1 MDKNLALEKVKA
13 LTEKYLEAVKEGR
26 VAKYN
31 EEMTKKDFILPLF
44 EALGWKTTDSREVT
58 AEEKI
63 SKKRVDYGFRINDIP
78 KFFLEAK
85 SFREDLDNRK
95 FIEQAIN
102 YSWHKGCT
110 WAILTNFESLKI
122 FNAEVKT
129 EHPWLSQL
137 KPTLHCTEFL
147 AKFEELYLLSRES
160 LENGL
165 LDREA
170 EKWGKKAKKTPIN
183 ERLLNDFTHF
193 RDILGKNIT
202 KLNASKNLTEE
213 ELDECVQR
221 LLDRLIFI
229 RNCEDREL
237 EPKTLIANY
246 REWESKGKGHVVKS
260 LRQTFVHF
268 DNEYNS
274 KIFAEHLC
282 DSLDIDNEVLHEVIE
297 GLYTTK
303 ENENYDFSIIDA
315 DVLGTIYEQYLSHI
329 LKKTGKRAKLT
340 ENHLHR
346 KEQGIYYTPT
356 YIVDYIVRNT
366 LGEKLKEKT
375 IDVEKIRVIDLACGS
390 GSFLIKAFDVLNE
403 YYKKNDKDYKQ
414 TQFSSD
420 SALPFKI
427 KTRIL
432 QNNIFGVDLDKQAI
446 EIAQLNLLLK
456 IAEKGH
462 RLPILEKNITMG
474 NSLIDSELVAGS
486 KAFKWEEQFNNIMS
500 EGGFD
505 VVIGNPPYYNIETL
519 PTQEEKDYLK
529 NYEVYAGHSD
539 ILYFFYNKG
548 ISLLK
553 PNGIFGFI
561 TSRYF
566 LEATYAKN
574 LRKYILEN
582 CEIIKII
589 DLSNLPVFKNVG
601 IHTVILILKK
611 QANVSNK
618 NKIFYKDVSSIEQLM
633 TADGAYVKQNE
644 LNENAWALG
653 NETSLCLFKKINS
666 LKAKSLGSISTIEQG
681 QKTGLN
687 KAFTVTKE
695 IIEQYNLE
703 RKFVKKL
710 VKNSFIE
717 PYFIHDK
724 GLYVIYAS
732 DQINSD
738 NAPNILNYLKQFK
751 EQLEAREVCRT
762 SSCKWY
768 RLQRPR
774 RAGPFEAREKII
786 VPYRAERNMFGYDDQ
801 QRYNDGGDVR
811 VIVMNDPAF
820 PTKYVLALL
829 NSKLMNFYY
838 RFIGRKKGN
847 QFEYFVE
854 PLEKIP
860 LVEAPPIDKER
871 LIILVNEMVS
881 VSARLDKIGNK
892 KTDEK
897 IELEEKKAKTEELID
912 SLVYKIYGINDKE
925 KKIIESSL
933 Q

>member
-1 MDKNLALEKVKA
+1 MLEKVKA
-13 LTEKYLEAVKEGR
+13 LTEKYRDAVKEGR
-26 VAKYN
+26 VNRYN

-44 EALGWKTTDSREVT
+44 DALGWKTADSREVS

-63 SKKRVDYGFRINDIP
+63 SKKRVDYGFRINNIP

-85 SFREDLDNRK
+85 SFKEDLDNRK

-110 WAILTNFESLKI
+110 WAILTNFESIKI

-137 KPTLHCTEFL
+137 KPTLHCNEFV
-147 AKFEELYLLSRES
+147 AKFDELYLLSRES

-170 EKWGKKAKKTPIN
+170 EKWGKKTKKTPIN

-193 RDILGKNIT
+193 RDILSKNII
-202 KLNASKNLTEE
+202 KLNTSKKLTEE
-213 ELDECVQR
+213 ELDESVQR

-237 EPKTLIANY
+237 EPKILIANY
-246 REWESKGKGHVVKS
+246 REWESKGKGNLVKS

-274 KIFAEHLC
+274 KIFANHLC
-282 DSLDIDNEVLHEVIE
+282 DDLDLDNEVLHEVIE

-303 ENENYDFSIIDA
+303 ENETYDFSIIDA

-329 LKKTGKRAKLT
+329 LKKTEKRAKLT

-356 YIVDYIVRNT
+356 YIVDYIVKNT
-366 LGEKLKEKT
+366 LGEKLKEKR
-375 IDVEKIRVIDLACGS
+375 IDVEKVRVLDLSCGS
-390 GSFLIKAFDVLNE
+390 GSFLIKAFDVLND
-403 YYKKNDKDYKQ
+403 YYKKNDENYKQ
-414 TQFSSD
+414 TQLGSESG
-420 SALPFKI
+420 LPFKI
-427 KTRIL
+427 KSRIL

-456 IAEKGH
+456 IAEKSH
-462 RLPILEKNITMG
+462 RLPILEKNIKTG
-474 NSLIDSELVAGS
+474 NSLIDSELIAGS
-486 KAFKWEEQFNNIMS
+486 KAFKWEEKFSNVMA

-505 VVIGNPPYYNIETL
+505 VIIGNPPYFNIETL

-529 NYEVYAGHSD
+529 RYEVYAGHSD

-553 PNGIFGFI
+553 PNGMFGFI

-574 LRKYILEN
+574 LRKYILDN
-582 CEIIKII
+582 CEIVKII

-611 QANVSNK
+611 QANKAQCK
-618 NKIFYKDVSSIEQLM
+618 NKIFYRDVSNIEQLA
-633 TADGAYVKQNE
+633 TTDGAFIKQSD
-644 LNENAWALG
+644 LDENPWALG
-653 NETSLCLFKKINS
+653 TETSLSLFKKINS

-687 KAFTVTKE
+687 RAFTVTKE
-695 IIEQYNLE
+695 IVEKEKLE
-703 RKFVKKL
+703 KKFIKKL
-710 VKNSFIE
+710 VKNSYIE
-717 PYFIHDK
+717 PYYIHDR
-724 GLYVIYAS
+724 GLYLIYAS

-738 NAPNILNYLKQFK
+738 NAPNILNYLNQFK
-751 EQLEAREVCRT
+751 KELEAREVCRT

-774 RAGPFEAREKII
+774 SAEPFEAKEKII
-786 VPYRAERNMFGYDDQ
+786 VPYRAEKNMFGYDDQ

-820 PTKYVLALL
+820 PTKYVLGLL
-829 NSKLMNFYY
+829 NSKLINFYY
-838 RFIGRKKGN
+838 KFIGRKKGN
-847 QFEYFVE
+847 AYEYFVE

-860 LVEAPPIDKER
+860 LLEATPTEKER
-871 LIILVNEMVS
+871 LIGLVKEIISIN
-881 VSARLDKIGNK
+881 ARLDKIGNK

-897 IELEEKKAKTEELID
+897 INLEENKGKIEEQID
-912 SLVYKIYGINDKE
+912 NLVYEIYTITDAE
-925 KKIIESSL
+925 KKIIENS
-933 Q
+933 